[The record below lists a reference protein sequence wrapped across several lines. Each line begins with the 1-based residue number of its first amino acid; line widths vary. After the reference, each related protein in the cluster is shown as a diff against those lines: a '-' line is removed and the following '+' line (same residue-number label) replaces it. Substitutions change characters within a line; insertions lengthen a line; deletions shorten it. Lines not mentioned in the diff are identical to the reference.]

1 MAVGAHLA
9 LVAADTA
16 QVALVQ
22 GVGVDVASG
31 GVVDSPVDFFTAQ
44 DRQACTG
51 FIDRQ
56 ALHLFYSGLGAQVLA
71 VEFGRVTV
79 EIHGH
84 FAPWRQQWVFAETC
98 GWLVEEGPAGQRQR
112 AYLRGAVRGGIEC
125 RRTPGGVIGRVVF
138 TLQHQHLAVLRQ
150 PEPGGRAGNAAADND
165 EVCLAHEEL
174 LK

>member
-1 MAVGAHLA
+1 MAVGAHVS

-31 GVVDSPVDFFTAQ
+31 GVVDSPVDFVTAQ

-56 ALHLFYSGLGAQVLA
+56 ALHLRHGGLGAQVLA

-79 EIHGH
+79 EINGH
-84 FAPWRQQWVFAETC
+84 FAPGRQQGMFAEAC
-98 GWLVEEGPAGQRQR
+98 GWLVEKGPAG
-112 AYLRGAVRGGIEC
+112 
-125 RRTPGGVIGRVVF
+125 
-138 TLQHQHLAVLRQ
+138 
-150 PEPGGRAGNAAADND
+150 
-165 EVCLAHEEL
+165 
-174 LK
+174 